1 MIELV
6 DIVLLIMSLALLIA
20 KMSGCS
26 IPWLLV
32 FLPVALPYL
41 LLFVAFCIGAFLH
54 WRSKK

>member
-1 MIELV
+1 MVEIV
-6 DIVLLIMSLALLIA
+6 DIVLLVMSLALLVAKIA
-20 KMSGCS
+20 GCS

-41 LLFVAFCIGAFLH
+41 LLAVAFCIGAFLH

>member
-1 MIELV
+1 MIEIV
-6 DIVLLIMSLALLIA
+6 DIVLLVVSLALLVAKIA
-20 KMSGCS
+20 GCS

-41 LLFVAFCIGAFLH
+41 LLTVAFCIGAFLH